1 MLNLVAKL
9 LEKQE
14 NFNTIYFDDI
24 EVALDKYSY
33 KIFPQENV
41 ILFSNEQE
49 QFFVNLNIV
58 KQVKTSTN
66 VSLLNF
72 FM

>member
-24 EVALDKYSY
+24 EIVLSKYSY
-33 KIFPQENV
+33 KLFPQENV

-49 QFFVNLNIV
+49 QFFINLSAI
-58 KQVKTSTN
+58 KQVKTTTN
-66 VSLLNF
+66 ISLLNF